1 MSIPTSSSRHSTLK
15 EPGEFSLVSGGPLF
29 QLWRRT
35 RLSGD
40 DLQWPQRRV
49 LALVVLAWLPLLVLS
64 LANGTAWGTGIELTF
79 LKDVEVQARMLVAL
93 PLLIAAELSV
103 HQRMRPLVRAF
114 LDRGLVTGQAR
125 ARFDAAIDSAM
136 RLRNSVTAEVL
147 MLALVYIVGVGFV
160 WRNEVALDVTSWY
173 GTPVDGRLHPS
184 PAGWWLGCV
193 SMPMLQ
199 FLLLRWYFRLFIMA
213 RFFWQVARL
222 ELNIVPTHPDRSGG
236 LGFLA
241 MESKVF
247 APLMLAQGV
256 LLAGMIASRIFHA
269 GASLPQFKPELFAI
283 VVLMLLVVLGPLL
296 VFSPRLAAAKR
307 RGQLEYGGLAQRY
320 VREYDVKWLRGG
332 ASKDEAFLG
341 SGDIQSL
348 ADLGNGFEV
357 INSMRVTPFT
367 LQSVLQLVLVTLVP
381 VLPLTLTMFSL
392 QELLNRLV
400 KVVL

>member
-1 MSIPTSSSRHSTLK
+1 MSTPTSSSPHPILK
-15 EPGEFSLVSGGPLF
+15 EPGDFSLVSGGPLF

-49 LALVVLAWLPLLVLS
+49 LTLVVLAWLPLLVLS
-64 LANGTAWGTGIELTF
+64 LANGTAWGTGIELAF
-79 LKDVEVQARMLVAL
+79 LKDVEIQTRMLVAL

-103 HQRMRPLVRAF
+103 HQRMRPMVRAF

-125 ARFDAAIDSAM
+125 AQFDAAIDSAM

-147 MLALVYIVGVGFV
+147 ILALVYVVGVGFV
-160 WRNEVALDVTSWY
+160 WRNEVALDVASWY

-193 SMPMLQ
+193 SLPMLQ
-199 FLLLRWYFRLFIMA
+199 FLLLRWYFRLFIIA

-332 ASKDEAFLG
+332 AAKDEAFLG

-367 LQSVLQLVLVTLVP
+367 LQSVLQLALVTLLP

-400 KVVL
+400 KAVL